1 MAAVTIRS
9 DVLFTDIS
17 QALQSHIECSTWTSS
32 ILMSCNVQSM
42 SWTQMFS
49 FPVSFYNSMAPPVP
63 QILVFGTKA
72 VTYIYGDLVAEK
84 GSENK

>member
-1 MAAVTIRS
+1 
-9 DVLFTDIS
+9 
-17 QALQSHIECSTWTSS
+17 
-32 ILMSCNVQSM
+32 
-42 SWTQMFS
+42 MFS